1 MKIKNKI
8 KNLQHT
14 VFNINKH
21 SLVTNFNDGANC
33 TIRFLIKRNIG
44 QFCYSLHTTWRQ
56 ENQTHAVIYQA
67 LPKLKDR
74 NERLNERNHWVQ
86 LREWKA
92 GSCLH
97 GNQAQWFQ
105 WTSVGNV
112 YKEDTPKT
120 CFISSNLGVPIKL
133 ELLTRFPNSFLLL
146 LRLFQEVVGIVIESF
161 VAIDTVNK
169 FSLLYLLQC
178 IVMCFSNQ
186 PKFHNTCI
194 NKVKK
199 QRQKT
204 CQLIDSERSFRYKLY
219 Q

>member
-21 SLVTNFNDGANC
+21 SIVTNFNDGANC

-92 GSCLH
+92 VSCLH

-105 WTSVGNV
+105 WESVRREDV
-112 YKEDTPKT
+112 YMGIRHIGFSELQLEMFIRRIRPKLV
-120 CFISSNLGVPIKL
+120 F
-133 ELLTRFPNSFLLL
+133 FLL
-146 LRLFQEVVGIVIESF
+146 IWES
-161 VAIDTVNK
+161 
-169 FSLLYLLQC
+169 Q
-178 IVMCFSNQ
+178 
-186 PKFHNTCI
+186 
-194 NKVKK
+194 
-199 QRQKT
+199 
-204 CQLIDSERSFRYKLY
+204 
-219 Q
+219 